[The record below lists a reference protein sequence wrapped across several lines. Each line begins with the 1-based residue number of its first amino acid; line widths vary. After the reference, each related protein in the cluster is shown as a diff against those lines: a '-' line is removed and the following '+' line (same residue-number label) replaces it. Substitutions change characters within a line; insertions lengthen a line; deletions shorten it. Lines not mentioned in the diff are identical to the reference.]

1 MVPNPTG
8 INPETKETLGLN
20 DFQRHTKETDKNP
33 LKGLPGLQLP
43 ILGLFGEVGSLLS
56 VLKKRYRDAE
66 SFVGYADAV
75 IEEFGDVL
83 WYFSN
88 IALRSNLDLSVLA
101 QRVSRQIEDW
111 DQVDSDEYGTFAD
124 LQSSRRFSGPTVPA
138 VFQDSLITLAGT
150 VGSLLTDLSSQR
162 IADNRDVLSAHLVD
176 IFRALINAA
185 EKADVDLQEVANRNV
200 MKTLSRWPT
209 EHNYT
214 PLFDEEEDEFEQ
226 LPRLIEMEIVEK
238 LEGGKAQV
246 IQRCRGINIGD
257 RLTDN
262 IAEHDDYR
270 FHDVFHLA
278 YAAVLGWSPVT
289 RTLFQVKRKS
299 NPRVDEEQDGGRAI
313 VIEEAVAAFVFNH
326 AKRLDH
332 FSASDRVD
340 YSLLKAIRELAQG
353 YEVDVC
359 PLWMWERAILQGFD
373 VFRLLRKKRRG
384 VVQAD
389 LGKRTLRFK
398 ELE

>member
-1 MVPNPTG
+1 MPNP
-8 INPETKETLGLN
+8 IAMNPQSKGTLGLN
-20 DFQRHTKETDKNP
+20 DFQRHTEETDKNP

-56 VLKKRYRDAE
+56 ALKKRYRDAE
-66 SFVGYADAV
+66 SFIGYADAV

-101 QRVSRQIEDW
+101 QRVGRQIQDW
-111 DQVDSDEYGTFAD
+111 DEVDGDKYSTFAD
-124 LQSSRRFSGPTVPA
+124 LQSPRRFSGPTAPS

-162 IADNRDVLSAHLVD
+162 IADNRDVLSAHLVE
-176 IFRALINAA
+176 IFRALIDAA
-185 EKADVDLQEVANRNV
+185 EKADVDLQDVANRNV
-200 MKTLSRWPT
+200 RKTLSRWPT
-209 EHNYT
+209 EQKYT
-214 PLFDEEEDEFEQ
+214 PLFDGGEDAGEQ

-238 LEGGKAQV
+238 SQDGKAQV
-246 IQRCRGINIGD
+246 VQRCRGINIGD
-257 RLTDN
+257 CLTDN

-299 NPRVDEEQDGGRAI
+299 NPRMDEEQDGGRAI
-313 VIEEAVAAFVFNH
+313 VIEEAVAALVFNH

-340 YSLLKAIRELAQG
+340 YSLLKAIRELTLG
-353 YEVDVC
+353 YEVDAC

-373 VFRLLRKKRRG
+373 VFRLLRRKRG
-384 VVQAD
+384 GIVQAD
-389 LGKRTLRFK
+389 LKKRTLTFK
-398 ELE
+398 ELV